1 MKGISTVLAVILIVI
16 IVVALVGL
24 TYTFAVTL
32 FGTAAGGAEAQAAA
46 VTERLQKSVTFVGAA
61 CDIAGSTATY
71 TFTLRN
77 TGTLTVAST
86 DLAAFV
92 DGVRIPNAAITPP
105 WADIPDGQVD
115 DERSFTNQTAAQ
127 GTSGTH
133 TLTISAPAASV
144 DKSVTCS

>member
-61 CDIAGSTATY
+61 CDIVGSTATY

-77 TGTLTVAST
+77 TGTLLVEDT

-92 DGVRIPNAAITPP
+92 NGVRIPDTAVTPP
-105 WADIPDGQVD
+105 WADIAAGAVD
-115 DERSFTNQTAAQ
+115 DERSFTNQTVAQ
-127 GTSGTH
+127 GTTGVK

-144 DKSVTCS
+144 DKSVTC

>member
-46 VTERLQKSVTFVGAA
+46 VTERLQKSVTFIGAS
-61 CDIAGSTATY
+61 CSISGSTTTY
-71 TFTLRN
+71 KFTLRN
-77 TGTLTVAST
+77 TGTLTVKST

-92 DGVRIPNAAITPP
+92 DGVK
-105 WADIPDGQVD
+105 IPDATV
-115 DERSFTNQTAAQ
+115 SFNDIAAGVADSEKSFANQTAAQ

-133 TLTISAPAASV
+133 TLTVSAPAASI
-144 DKSVTCS
+144 DKSVICS

>member
-46 VTERLQKSVTFVGAA
+46 VTERLQKSVSFIGAA
-61 CDIAGSTATY
+61 CDIVGAATTY
-71 TFTLRN
+71 RFTLRN
-77 TGTLTVAST
+77 TGTLPVAST

-92 DGVRIPNAAITPP
+92 DGAGVTVSFD
-105 WADIPDGQVD
+105 DIPAGVADS
-115 DERSFTNQTAAQ
+115 EKTFTNETPAQ
-127 GTSGTH
+127 GTSGVH